1 MFRQSPFSP
10 GFRFP
15 FESLT
20 KHIFGAWYLTGSSL
34 PVLTIPLHFRLSAQ
48 GRNAVNA
55 ADNGDG

>member
-15 FESLT
+15 FASPT
-20 KHIFGAWYLTGSSL
+20 KHIFGAQYLTGSSL
-34 PVLTIPLHFRLSAQ
+34 PILTIPLHFRLAAQ
-48 GRNAVNA
+48 EGNAVNA